1 MIEKEYLAN
10 RVANANDA
18 QLVAL
23 VYEGLIDTLQSGIE
37 YIECESKEKLNSS
50 INKVRE
56 ILAELLA
63 TLQGDSEISSNL
75 RSIYVYVNKIV
86 TQAELK
92 EDKEKLEEA
101 IKGIGPIEMGN
112 IISTS
117 NKKSE
122 VQNKQFVEKFQN
134 IKSEQVREHLEK
146 LFTQITTQSE
156 KINEK
161 LHISEVI
168 RYKSLVKEFLDVAVK
183 SSHQFSKQN
192 FLDRRGRHRVYSI
205 VKNVDRELE
214 AITKEFLNKEVDRLA
229 IVNRLDDIR
238 GMLLDILM

>member
-1 MIEKEYLAN
+1 MKEGVFRL
-10 RVANANDA
+10 
-18 QLVAL
+18 
-23 VYEGLIDTLQSGIE
+23 
-37 YIECESKEKLNSS
+37 
-50 INKVRE
+50 
-56 ILAELLA
+56 
-63 TLQGDSEISSNL
+63 DS
-75 RSIYVYVNKIV
+75 
-86 TQAELK
+86 
-92 EDKEKLEEA
+92 